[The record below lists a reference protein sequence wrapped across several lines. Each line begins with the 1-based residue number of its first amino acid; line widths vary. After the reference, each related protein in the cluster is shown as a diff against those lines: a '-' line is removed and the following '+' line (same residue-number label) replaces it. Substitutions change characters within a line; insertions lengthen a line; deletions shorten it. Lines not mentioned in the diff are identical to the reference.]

1 MISFKQFRRFLIN
14 TSLVVM
20 LASIITFGL
29 GATDSWATNSLTQIS
44 PQPLAEISMNGA
56 EKMVKNLEEKAQEAM
71 GKFKGSPKAEAEENA
86 KEFKAKTLEG
96 IDKSIENPDYQP
108 GGKTKQT
115 EKEDSKITSDIK
127 DEARKA
133 MD

>member
-1 MISFKQFRRFLIN
+1 MISFKQFRRFLIS

-20 LASIITFGL
+20 LASIITFGF
-29 GATDSWATNSLTQIS
+29 GAKDSLATNSLTLIS
-44 PQPLAEISMNGA
+44 PQPLAEISLNGA
-56 EKMVKNLEEKAQEAM
+56 EKMVKNIEEKAQEAM

-86 KEFKAKTLEG
+86 QEFKAKTLEG

-108 GGKTKQT
+108 GGKTKQA
-115 EKEDSKITSDIK
+115 EKEDSKATSDIK
-127 DEARKA
+127 DQARKA

>member
-20 LASIITFGL
+20 LASIITFGF
-29 GATDSWATNSLTQIS
+29 GTTDSLATNLLAQTS

-56 EKMVKNLEEKAQEAM
+56 EKMVKNIEEKAQEAM
-71 GKFKGSPKAEAEENA
+71 GKFQGSPKAEAEENA

-96 IDKSIENPDYQP
+96 IDNSIENPDYQP
-108 GGKTKQT
+108 GGKTKQA
-115 EKEDSKITSDIK
+115 EKEDSKTTSDIK